1 MPTMQ
6 QVADQTLALIESADG
21 AMIGLGDHQGVSYLW
36 GAGAAVRN
44 LGTRVDLDA
53 SLSGLA
59 VRTRQVVW
67 SNDTTIDPR
76 ADIDAG
82 RRISV
87 RSAICVPLVRGKD
100 IFGVLTVTA
109 PEANAFTD
117 ADVATLTGLADTLS
131 AAIALARTP
140 PPLAYG

>member
-1 MPTMQ
+1 MPSMQ
-6 QVADQTLALIESADG
+6 EVADEVLALITGADG
-21 AMIGLGDHQGVSYLW
+21 AMIGVGDHQGVSYLW

-59 VRTRQVVW
+59 IRTRQVVW
-67 SNDTTIDPR
+67 SNDTATDPR

-87 RSAICVPLVRGKD
+87 RSAICVPLIRGKD
-100 IFGVLTVTA
+100 TFGVLTVTA
-109 PEANAFTD
+109 PLAHAFTD
-117 ADVATLTGLADTLS
+117 ADVATLTGLADSLS
-131 AAIALARTP
+131 AAIALARVP
-140 PPLAYG
+140 PPLAPG